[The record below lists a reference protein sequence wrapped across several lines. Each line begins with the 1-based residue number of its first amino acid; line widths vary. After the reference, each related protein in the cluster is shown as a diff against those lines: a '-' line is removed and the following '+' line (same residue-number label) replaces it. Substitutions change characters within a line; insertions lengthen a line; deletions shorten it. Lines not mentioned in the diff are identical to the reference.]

1 MIGYI
6 ILFIVW
12 SLLMVCLGLNLSD
25 KTCDD
30 RIEKLERSRD
40 FHKDQKEMFVEQAK
54 TIFEENNNLKERNT
68 QLVNENEELK
78 KQLDKQENVTYNYYI
93 NK

>member
-6 ILFIVW
+6 VLFIIW
-12 SLLMVCLGLNLSD
+12 SLLMICLGIKMAD
-25 KTCDD
+25 KNREN
-30 RIEKLERSRD
+30 RIDTLERSKD
-40 FHKDQKEMFVEQAK
+40 FHKDQKERFVEQAK
-54 TIFEENNNLKERNT
+54 IIVKENNHLKESNT
-68 QLVNENEELK
+68 QLINENKKLK

>member
-25 KTCDD
+25 KTCDN
-30 RIEKLERSRD
+30 RIDTLERSKD
-40 FHKDQKEMFVEQAK
+40 FHKDQKEMVVEYARNIVK
-54 TIFEENNNLKERNT
+54 ENKHLKERNT
-68 QLVNENEELK
+68 QLINENEELK

>member
-6 ILFIVW
+6 ILFIIW
-12 SLLMVCLGLNLSD
+12 SLLMICLGIEMAY
-25 KTCDD
+25 KHCDN
-30 RIEKLERSRD
+30 RIDTLERSKD
-40 FHKDQKEMFVEQAK
+40 FHKDQKEMVVEYARNIVK
-54 TIFEENNNLKERNT
+54 ENKHLKQRNT
-68 QLVNENEELK
+68 QLINENEELK

>member
-6 ILFIVW
+6 VLFIIW
-12 SLLMVCLGLNLSD
+12 SLLMICLGIKMAD
-25 KTCDD
+25 KNREN
-30 RIEKLERSRD
+30 RIDTLERSKD
-40 FHKDQKEMFVEQAK
+40 FHKDQKETFVEQAK
-54 TIFEENNNLKERNT
+54 IIVKENNHLKESNT
-68 QLVNENEELK
+68 QLINENKKLK